1 MEQLL
6 GQILVIVVNIH
17 TRVMNA
23 EEEYVSMSTAV
34 EHGLSGPNTN
44 CNYFKGSLHVFNKRV
59 SG

>member
-6 GQILVIVVNIH
+6 GQILVIVAINH

-34 EHGLSGPNTN
+34 EHGLI
-44 CNYFKGSLHVFNKRV
+44 GSK
-59 SG
+59 